1 MKTFESQI
9 SFVPNLLIV
18 VALVSAIAP
27 SLGCASQ
34 MTPTSSDVAEIES
47 ISRDYIEGWYTGDVE
62 RMDRALHS
70 ELVKRIP
77 VNDEPPGESR
87 LHPVS
92 RARML
97 ELTAEGGGEDP
108 DADFEIFIDD
118 VSTDIATA
126 RVVSPEYVDYLHLAR
141 TEGGWKIVHVLFR
154 TRH

>member
-1 MKTFESQI
+1 M
-9 SFVPNLLIV
+9 
-18 VALVSAIAP
+18 
-27 SLGCASQ
+27 
-34 MTPTSSDVAEIES
+34 AEIES
-47 ISRDYIEGWYTGDVE
+47 IARDYIEGWYTGNVE

-70 ELVKRIP
+70 ELVKRIT

-87 LHPVS
+87 LHSVS

-97 ELTAEGGGEDP
+97 ELTAEDGGEDP

-141 TEGGWKIVHVLFR
+141 TAGGWKIVHVLFR
-154 TRH
+154 KLH